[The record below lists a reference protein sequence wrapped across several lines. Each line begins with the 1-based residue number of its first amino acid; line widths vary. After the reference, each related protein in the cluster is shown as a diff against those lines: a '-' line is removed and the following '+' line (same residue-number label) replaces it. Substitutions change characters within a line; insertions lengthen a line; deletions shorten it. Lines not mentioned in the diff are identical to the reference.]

1 MCSRKCTQ
9 RRNKHILKEIIAKT
23 YDDISKKRKII
34 ISRHAIFLKTKY
46 INYALP
52 PKISSF
58 SLLQKKTRKM
68 MLPITRVGYFF

>member
-34 ISRHAIFLKTKY
+34 SPAMPF
-46 INYALP
+46 
-52 PKISSF
+52 F
-58 SLLQKKTRKM
+58 KK
-68 MLPITRVGYFF
+68 PNI